1 MVNRITLLLLF
12 IGFVFS
18 QDFLNKSR
26 ITEIQDLA
34 KKNLELKFKTLA
46 FHSILDIPIN
56 FFCGTIVGGF
66 TATTL
71 ISSDWLFMGM
81 LVGGTVYPSM
91 KYHKNIHN
99 INNIEYPDS
108 IKLNEREIYNNAY
121 LAELSVVKNENMI
134 KSISIPCIF
143 GCLGFVA
150 IMNVLMNI
158 EPLAG

>member
-12 IGFVFS
+12 IGFAFS

-34 KKNLELKFKTLA
+34 NKNLELKFKTLA

-91 KYHKNIHN
+91 KYHKNTCCATCV
-99 INNIEYPDS
+99 Y
-108 IKLNEREIYNNAY
+108 IKQC
-121 LAELSVVKNENMI
+121 VVVVNRFGD
-134 KSISIPCIF
+134 IF
-143 GCLGFVA
+143 WLLCRVHF
-150 IMNVLMNI
+150 
-158 EPLAG
+158 

>member
-1 MVNRITLLLLF
+1 MKKYLLIFLLV
-12 IGFVFS
+12 GLAFS

-56 FFCGTIVGGF
+56 YFCGIIVGGF

-108 IKLNEREIYNNAY
+108 IKLNERAIYKKAS
-121 LAELSVVKNENMI
+121 LAELSVVKNKNMI